1 MHFLLN
7 RFNKLFLI
15 FSLTFSSFL
24 TAQAID
30 IMFNSDTDIAGF
42 QFNIE
47 GATVNSASG
56 GAAGDA
62 GFTVSAGGSTVLG
75 FSFSGASIPAGS
87 GILTTLNL
95 SSEWEVVVNEDNYP
109 LTCISSAYSSSDYIY
124 MPEGVTLDECISL

>member
-47 GATVNSASG
+47 GANVNSASG

-95 SSEWEVVVNEDNYP
+95 SSEWE
-109 LTCISSAYSSSDYIY
+109 
-124 MPEGVTLDECISL
+124 